1 MNTKVCG
8 GSVVTTT
15 TANEMKEL
23 VESFNEMMKEKAR
36 ADFNST
42 IETIEDFLIEHG
54 EEVGCMIGERFE
66 YKYDYEDLWQNWV
79 CGKKKVEP
87 SAAIDYYRINS
98 KKFINEEDMSKYLD
112 ELAKEHHVV
121 IDDDDN
127 GERWIY
133 MKNPYSGGFRER
145 VLDIAKVVGDQW
157 EANAIDNYVKLD
169 WSLFEERDKE
179 LMLSNKEIAEKVYDW
194 LLFIHRGL
202 FSECHACDDC
212 FYVRLNKDIDSLRK
226 QQEEVS
232 GDFLEF
238 LDGEDC

>member
-1 MNTKVCG
+1 MNTKVCSG
-8 GSVVTTT
+8 VVVTAT

-87 SAAIDYYRINS
+87 SAAIDYYRINRT
-98 KKFINEEDMSKYLD
+98 KFINEKDMSKYLD

-121 IDDDDN
+121 VEENDN

-133 MKNPYSGGFRER
+133 MKNPYYGGLKER
-145 VLDIAKVVGDQW
+145 VLDIAKVVSDQW
-157 EANAIDNYVKLD
+157 EANAVDKYVKLD

-179 LMLSNKEIAEKVYDW
+179 LMLSNKEIAERVYDW

-202 FSECHACDDC
+202 FSECSAIDDC
-212 FYVRLNKDIDSLRK
+212 FYVRLNKDIYSLRK
-226 QQEEVS
+226 KQEEANE
-232 GDFLEF
+232 DFLEF
-238 LDGEDC
+238 LDE